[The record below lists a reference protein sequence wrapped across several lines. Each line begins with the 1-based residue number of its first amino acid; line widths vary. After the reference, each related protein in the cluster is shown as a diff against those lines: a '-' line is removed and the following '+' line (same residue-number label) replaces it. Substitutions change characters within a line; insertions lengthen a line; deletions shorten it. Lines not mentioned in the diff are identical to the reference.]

1 LSALREAGNI
11 AGGEEKEER
20 RERSE
25 RGGERERRKRRGERE
40 ANAGKKWGARW
51 ACREQRHWQTRSD
64 AVIQLGSGDRI

>member
-25 RGGERERRKRRGERE
+25 R
-40 ANAGKKWGARW
+40 
-51 ACREQRHWQTRSD
+51 
-64 AVIQLGSGDRI
+64 